1 MTLLA
6 LENLDVALGE
16 RPVLSGVTL
25 AIGPGEV
32 VGLVG
37 PNGAGKTTL
46 MRAALGLI
54 PARGRS
60 SLAELAPA
68 DRAKAAAF
76 LPQAREIA
84 WPMSVER
91 VVALGRLPHL
101 PPGARPGGADAEAVD
116 RALAAMGLSE
126 ARDRV
131 ATRLSGGE
139 QARVLLARCLAQG
152 APLLLADEPVS
163 GLDPAHQISTM
174 VRFRALAAEGR
185 GILASLHD
193 LALAYRWCDRIV
205 LLDAGRCIADGPPGT
220 VLAPGNL
227 RAVFGIEARLV
238 DTGEGQ
244 GLHVLGLAS

>member
-6 LENLDVALGE
+6 LENLDVALGD
-16 RPVLSGVTL
+16 RPVLSGMSLT
-25 AIGPGEV
+25 IGPGEV

-60 SLAELAPA
+60 SLAELPPA

-101 PPGARPGGADAEAVD
+101 PPGARPGSADGEAID

-139 QARVLLARCLAQG
+139 QARVLLARCLAQD

-174 VRFRALAAEGR
+174 ERFRALAAQGR

-205 LLDAGRCIADGPPGT
+205 LLDAGRRVADGPPGT

-238 DTGEGQ
+238 DTGDGQ